1 MFGLF
6 GKKGNA
12 DFSGLH
18 TDIHSHL
25 IPGIDDG
32 APTLQAAI
40 SLIRGMASLGF
51 KKIITTPHIMWEMY
65 PNKAEDILNRLSEV
79 KEALIKEKIEVSIEA
94 AAEYFLDEHT
104 KKMVE
109 GKERLLTI
117 SGHMVLVEFSM
128 ASPPLDLKEILFE
141 MQLQGYQPVIAH
153 PERYTYNERNK
164 GFFDEL
170 KAAGYLFQ
178 LNLLSLAG
186 FYGKGPVELANY
198 FIKKDYYDL
207 AGTDL
212 HSPRH
217 LEVLKNPAIAIQVN
231 KLLERGRL
239 LNPGL

>member
-6 GKKGNA
+6 GKKETA

-32 APTLQAAI
+32 APDMQTAI

-65 PNKAEDILNRLSEV
+65 PNKADDILNRLSEV
-79 KEALIKEKIEVSIEA
+79 KEVLIKEKIEVTIEA

-109 GKERLLTI
+109 GKEKLLTI
-117 SGHMVLVEFSM
+117 SGNMVLVEFSM
-128 ASPPLDLKEILFE
+128 ASAPLDLKEILFE

-164 GFFDEL
+164 AFFDEL

-186 FYGKGPVELANY
+186 FYGKGSLELANY
-198 FIKKDYYDL
+198 FIKKEYYDL

-212 HSPRH
+212 HSLRH
-217 LEVLKNPAIAIQVN
+217 LEVLKNPAITIQIN
-231 KLLERGRL
+231 KLLEKGRL